1 MKNKKICLCLDEKLV
16 EQLDEYK
23 SMNTNGDRSLAVN
36 NILYAHFNSLN
47 ENIEKIPD
55 EVKKRI
61 KYIIHIALNDRKG
74 KYYNLLREEVLLL
87 WELIK

>member
-1 MKNKKICLCLDEKLV
+1 MKNKKISLSLDEKLV

-36 NILYAHFNSLN
+36 NILCAHFNSLN
-47 ENIEKIPD
+47 ENIEMIPD
-55 EVKKRI
+55 EVKKRME
-61 KYIIHIALNDRKG
+61 YITYIALNDVEG